1 MTYTKE
7 ATFVWPESGDPT
19 WGDAQLPTSH
29 QWDHRIA
36 LLCWDEVA
44 PDHALCVV
52 PTTSKVIVQ
61 RGALLAVQHL
71 LDLTLSQDDLVYQI
85 AALLHER
92 GFIGEYRRA
101 IATSTALKPSAI
113 IRAKYPDFSAVA
125 DWHVARSVRV
135 PAVSKRLHV
144 ALDLRHMPDLTVG
157 TSVYGSVLLHSLAK
171 RDDLSLSV
179 IVKATRQVPAGVR
192 LLVAPKNLP
201 DDIDLVHKPAPCFD
215 PHELD
220 LLFSSRALVAI
231 TQLDL
236 IAYHAQTLF
245 KNPQAAETYRATAIS
260 ALQAAQGVIAISKV
274 AQNEIAH
281 EAHLPTSDIYVTMM
295 GVDPSA
301 LQHAPLPREAR
312 KQQLL
317 CVSTDFPHKNLDAL
331 IAAFAILRR
340 TRPDLELVLVGARP
354 WAGKPVQVLGVHSL
368 GSVSDAT
375 LHTLYSESIATIFP
389 SLYEGF
395 GIPVLESMARGTPVV
410 LFRGSAQEE
419 VAGAAGIYATDLSS
433 DALARAC
440 ERALTDNVEWERS
453 AALGRALAQELTW
466 ERCVEQTIGAYRKV
480 AAEPSS
486 RSIRARQQ
494 LAPLLVASRPG
505 IKEAT
510 TALKN
515 ALKRRVNKQLHR
527 P

>member
-1 MTYTKE
+1 MTYTKA

-19 WGDAQLPTSH
+19 WGDAQLPTPH
-29 QWDHRIA
+29 QWDNRIA

-61 RGALLAVQHL
+61 RAALRAVEHL

-92 GFIGEYRRA
+92 GFIGEYRRPSA
-101 IATSTALKPSAI
+101 PCTALAPSEF
-113 IRAKYPDFSAVA
+113 IRARYPEFTAVA
-125 DWHVARSVRV
+125 DRHVSRSVRV
-135 PAVSKRLHV
+135 PPVGKRLHV

-157 TSVYGSVLLHSLAK
+157 TSVYANVLLKALAGRK
-171 RDDLSLSV
+171 DIALSV
-179 IVKATRQVPAGVR
+179 ITKTVTPVPADAR
-192 LLVAPKNLP
+192 QLVAPKTLP

-274 AQNEIAH
+274 AQSEIAH
-281 EAHLPTSDIYVTMM
+281 EAQIPSADIFVTMM
-295 GVDPSA
+295 GVEHTA
-301 LQHAPLPREAR
+301 LQHAPLPRNAR

-331 IAAFAILRR
+331 LVTFATLRQ
-340 TRPDLELVLVGARP
+340 TRPSLELVLVGARP
-354 WAGKPVQVLGVHSL
+354 WGGTPVLAPGVRSL
-368 GSVSDAT
+368 GSVSDAM
-375 LHTLYSESIATIFP
+375 LHALYSESMAIVFP

-395 GIPVLESMARGTPVV
+395 GIPVLESMARSTPVV

-419 VAGAAGIYATDLSS
+419 VAGAAGIYATDLYSN
-433 DALARAC
+433 ALGEAC
-440 ERALTDNVEWERS
+440 ERALDDELEWER
-453 AALGRALAQELTW
+453 AAKAGLSRAQEQTW
-466 ERCVEQTIGAYRKV
+466 DKCIEQTVRAYRQI
-480 AAEPSS
+480 AESPSQ

-494 LAPLLVASRPG
+494 LTPLLIASRPG

-515 ALKRRVNKQLHR
+515 AVKRRVKKELHL
-527 P
+527 